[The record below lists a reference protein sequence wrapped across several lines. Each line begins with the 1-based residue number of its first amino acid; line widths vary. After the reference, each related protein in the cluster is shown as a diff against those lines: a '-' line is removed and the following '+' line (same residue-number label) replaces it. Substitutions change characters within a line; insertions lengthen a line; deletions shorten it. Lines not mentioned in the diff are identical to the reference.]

1 MMKEQIMQNISAV
14 LGALNNVDVRGKAN
28 LANMTG
34 SIEILERVLQALNEV
49 NIVSKDMPAEDGAET
64 EE

>member
-1 MMKEQIMQNISAV
+1 MKEQIMQNISAV
-14 LGALNNVDVRGKAN
+14 LGALNNVDVHGKAN

-49 NIVSKDMPAEDGAET
+49 NIVSKDMPAEDGVDAE
-64 EE
+64 E

>member
-1 MMKEQIMQNISAV
+1 MKEQIMQNISAV